1 MFEKVAK
8 VACSHRS
15 CSLQTASKHLR
26 KCLRLA
32 DMPDSWWLSCELS
45 NIVGLGYLGIKKW
58 YHNIHWEV
66 DVIGKWF
73 HWIISIG
80 GLLGRFT
87 AWQSLYPLVNLHSY
101 GKIHHFQWE
110 NPLCI
115 SMVIFNSYFD
125 ITRGYQSQASVAW
138 TIPNSRGGTLFPTC
152 HRARADAAIVAAKIR
167 TLTRGGTWAMETS
180 HGEMGN
186 LMGKHGKPHL

>member
-1 MFEKVAK
+1 MVQWIEPSRPYILMWINAGCLKRSQR
-8 VACSHRS
+8 SHA
-15 CSLQTASKHLR
+15 LIDHAASKQPLSIWESVSDWLT
-26 KCLRLA
+26 CLIHGDYHANCQTLLA
-32 DMPDSWWLSCELS
+32 WD
-45 NIVGLGYLGIKKW
+45 IFGIKKW

-152 HRARADAAIVAAKIR
+152 HRARADAGHR
-167 TLTRGGTWAMETS
+167 CC
-180 HGEMGN
+180 
-186 LMGKHGKPHL
+186 